1 MTMFLHMGVNHHSKD
16 RVWMHCVITGTTFR
30 AINPNSF
37 SFFTVKW
44 SAVK

>member
-1 MTMFLHMGVNHHSKD
+1 MTMFLHIEVRHHSKD
-16 RVWMHCVITGTTFR
+16 RVWMHCVMTNTTFG

-44 SAVK
+44 RAL